1 MCRSASFVLTKD
13 KVFWS
18 KNGDSH
24 EDIIKEFSLHDDG
37 ARGPN
42 ILRVEIVPDG
52 KRYDL
57 PLSDWKFKLDQDT
70 IPEWFNMGADEDR
83 ARLALNDWTKA
94 HIIREG
100 HATVEDWQTRIFLG
114 TSQGTVNG
122 GEGRFFGSSTGTVNG
137 GKCWFRD
144 SSTGTVNGGEGVFYD
159 SSTGTVNGGWGRFYD
174 CSKKKGTKKGTWWR
188 KLMARFTK

>member
-1 MCRSASFVLTKD
+1 LTKD

-24 EDIIKEFSLHDDG
+24 EEIIKEFDLHDDG

-57 PLSDWKFKLDQDT
+57 PLSDWKFKIDQDT
-70 IPEWFNMGADEDR
+70 IPEWFNIGADEDR
-83 ARLALNDWTKA
+83 ARVALDEWAKV
-94 HIIREG
+94 HIISEG
-100 HATVEDWQTRIFLG
+100 HATVEKGQTRIFLG

-122 GEGRFFGSSTGTVNG
+122 GWGRFYG
-137 GKCWFRD
+137 
-144 SSTGTVNGGEGVFYD
+144 
-159 SSTGTVNGGWGRFYD
+159 SSTGTVNGGWGRFYGSSTGTVNGGEGWFYD
-174 CSKKKGTKKGTWWR
+174 SSIGTVNGGEGVFRDNSKKK
-188 KLMARFTK
+188 